1 MMEKNKKVTELT
13 ALKQTFTGAKSA
25 IVFEFKGLTVET
37 DTAFRKSVRDHKGQY
52 RVGKNTLLR
61 LAVKDTVFESLSPH
75 FKGAS
80 SVATTQEDMVAFAK
94 VLNDFLKDNPAVT
107 FKAGLSDGKPLALK
121 DIQQLA
127 NLPSREVL
135 IAKLLY
141 LIKSPISG
149 LAITLDAI
157 RKQKESQ

>member
-1 MMEKNKKVTELT
+1 M
-13 ALKQTFTGAKSA
+13 
-25 IVFEFKGLTVET
+25 
-37 DTAFRKSVRDHKGQY
+37 
-52 RVGKNTLLR
+52 
-61 LAVKDTVFESLSPH
+61 
-75 FKGAS
+75 
-80 SVATTQEDMVAFAK
+80 ATTQEDMVAFAK

>member
-1 MMEKNKKVTELT
+1 MEKNKKVTELT
-13 ALKQTFTGAKSA
+13 ELKQTFTIAKSA
-25 IVFEFKGLTVET
+25 IVLEFKGLTVET
-37 DTAFRKSVRDHKGQY
+37 DTAFRKSFRDHKGQY

-61 LAVKDTVFESLSPH
+61 LAVKDTVFESLSPY

-157 RKQKESQ
+157 RKQKEQGQ

>member
-1 MMEKNKKVTELT
+1 MEKNKKLTELVE
-13 ALKQTFTGAKSA
+13 LKETFTGAKSA

-37 DTAFRKSVRDHKGQY
+37 DTAFRKSVRDHKGHY

-80 SVATTQEDMVAFAK
+80 SVATTREDMVAFAK

-107 FKAGLSDGKPLALK
+107 FKAGLSDGKPIALK

-135 IAKLLY
+135 LAKLLY
-141 LIKSPISG
+141 LMKYPISG